1 MKLPFRTKDSYK
13 QRRIKFLNDMIQY
26 YSEDVLRRSKS
37 EDGDW
42 CCYLAYNGNKCAI
55 GRWIPKE
62 KYISSVERNGVNAF
76 VLSILPKEIANLDK
90 CFLQDVQFLHDGNH
104 NWSNEG
110 LSEQGKSEIDVIKR
124 KIKANVYINGK

>member
-1 MKLPFRTKDSYK
+1 MNLPFRIKDSYK

-26 YSEDVLRRSKS
+26 YSEDVSLRSKS

-90 CFLQDVQFLHDGNH
+90 CFLQDVQFLHDTNS
-104 NWSNEG
+104 NWTKFG
-110 LSEQGKSEIDVIKR
+110 LSVEGHAEMKDIKR
-124 KIKANVYINGK
+124 KIKANIYINGK

>member
-13 QRRIKFLNDMIQY
+13 QRRMKFLNDMVKF
-26 YSEDVLRRSKS
+26 YSEDVSRRSKS

-55 GRWIPKE
+55 GRWIPEE
-62 KYISSVERNGVNAF
+62 KYVSSIERNGVNAF

-90 CFLQDVQFLHDGNH
+90 CFLQDVQFLHDTNRY
-104 NWSNEG
+104 WTKFR
-110 LSEQGKSEIDVIKR
+110 LSVKGDAKMKYIKQ